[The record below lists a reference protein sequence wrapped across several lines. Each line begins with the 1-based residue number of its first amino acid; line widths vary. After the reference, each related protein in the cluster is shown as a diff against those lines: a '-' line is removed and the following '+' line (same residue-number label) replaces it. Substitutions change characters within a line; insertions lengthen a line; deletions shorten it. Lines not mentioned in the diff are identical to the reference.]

1 MTAIRALR
9 ELTNADAA
17 TAGPKGAHLGEML
30 HHRYPVPPGFVIT
43 TEVYGRLFE
52 SPDTRALIAGL
63 VETVEIEDS
72 ENLRSSALRMQ
83 GLIRAAKLAEPYA
96 AQIVDAYRELA
107 ASAVAVRSSATAED
121 LPNASFAGQQDSF
134 LNVREAKGM
143 LAAVDACWQSLFS
156 ERAIYYRQSRGF
168 DHAAVRSAV
177 VVQQMVHARA
187 AGVAFSLN
195 PVDGNHDELL
205 IEATFGL
212 GEAVVAGEVTPDLY
226 VLDKGTLAV
235 RQKVINEQSWGYYC
249 DPTRGGTVKLPIPEP
264 AAPVLTDDE
273 LRAIALMVRDLE
285 AHFGCPQDVEWAVDA
300 QGSLFLLQARPITA
314 WA

>member
-17 TAGPKGAHLGEML
+17 TAGPKGANLGEML

-63 VETVEIEDS
+63 LEALEIEDS

-134 LNVREAKGM
+134 LNVREAKGV
-143 LAAVDACWQSLFS
+143 LAAVDGCWQSLFS

-168 DHAAVRSAV
+168 SHAAVRSAV
-177 VVQQMVHARA
+177 VVQQMVDARA

-195 PVDGNHDELL
+195 PVDGNRDDVL

-226 VLDKGTLAV
+226 VLDKATLAV
-235 RQKVINEQSWGYYC
+235 RRKVINEQSWGYYC

-264 AAPVLTDDE
+264 AAPVLADDE
-273 LRAIALMVRDLE
+273 LGAIGLMVRDLE